1 MRGITAEQKEIKII
15 SPRRTSLIQAST
27 RCVERK
33 GPRRDYRRLAR
44 YAAGIS
50 RIAVG
55 LALVN
60 VALFTII
67 CNLLPRV
74 M

>member
-1 MRGITAEQKEIKII
+1 MRETTVEQKEIKII
-15 SPRRTSLIQAST
+15 SPRRTSLIPAGT

-33 GPRRDYRRLAR
+33 GPRRDYKRMTR